1 MEPISHFFYSD
12 RLKLQFWDHGQNGK
26 PPVLLIHGGLDHAR
40 SWDWVARSLR
50 DSYHVYAL
58 DLRGHGNSAW
68 APGAIYSMA
77 EHVLD
82 VSVLLDIIA
91 KEKSDGAKA
100 PIRIVGHS
108 LGGMI
113 ALHYSGVFP
122 DRVHKVVSVEGL
134 GFPVGHRIH
143 GTPSEQMRR
152 WIESLRKTESRTPRS
167 YPDLES
173 AVKRMQEANPR
184 LSAEVARHLTL
195 HGTNWNADGSM
206 TWKFDNYVHAFS
218 PYGHDIASTAEIFG
232 QITCPTLLFWGLES
246 FAPVPE
252 NDPRRLAIRN
262 CRMITVPDAGHW
274 LHHDQIALFL
284 RETIAFLEG

>member
-1 MEPISHFFYSD
+1 
-12 RLKLQFWDHGQNGK
+12 L
-26 PPVLLIHGGLDHAR
+26 VHGGLDHAR
-40 SWDWVARSLR
+40 SWDWVARTLR
-50 DSYHVYAL
+50 EDYHVYAL

-82 VSVLLDIIA
+82 LSVLLDII
-91 KEKSDGAKA
+91 GKA
-100 PIRIVGHS
+100 PLRIVGHS

-113 ALHYSGVFP
+113 ALNYAGVFP
-122 DRVHKVVSVEGL
+122 DRVYKVVSIEGL

-143 GTPSEQMRR
+143 GTPSRQMRR
-152 WIESLRKTESRTPRS
+152 WIEAVRKTEGRTPKS

-173 AVKRMQEANPR
+173 AVARMKAANQR
-184 LSAEVARHLTL
+184 LSDDVARHLTL

-218 PYGHDIASTAEIFG
+218 PYGHEIAHAAEVFG
-232 QITCPTLLFWGLES
+232 QITCPALLFWGLES

-252 NDPRRLAIRN
+252 TDPRRLAIPN
-262 CRMITVPDAGHW
+262 CRLVTVANAGHW
-274 LHHDQIALFL
+274 LHHDQLDLFL
-284 RETIAFLEG
+284 RETVAFLKD

>member
-12 RLKLQFWDHGQNGK
+12 RLKLQFWDYGQDGK
-26 PPVLLIHGGLDHAR
+26 PPVILVHGGLDHAR
-40 SWDWVARSLR
+40 SWDWTARVLR
-50 DSYHVYAL
+50 DDYHVYAL

-82 VSVLLDIIA
+82 LSVLIDIIT
-91 KEKSDGAKA
+91 KD

-113 ALHYSGVFP
+113 ALNYSGVFP

-134 GFPVGHRIH
+134 GFPLEHKIH
-143 GTPSEQMRR
+143 GTPSQQMRN
-152 WIESLRKTESRTPRS
+152 WIEAVRKLESRNARS
-167 YPDLES
+167 YPNLES
-173 AVKRMQEANPR
+173 AVARMKEANKR
-184 LSAEVARHLTL
+184 LSDDVARHLTL

-206 TWKFDNYVHAFS
+206 TWKFDNYVHAFP
-218 PYGHDIASTAEIFG
+218 PYGHMVSSAVEIFG
-232 QITCPTLLFWGLES
+232 QITCPSLLFWGTES

-252 NDPRRLAIRN
+252 DDPRRLAIPNNRL
-262 CRMITVPDAGHW
+262 ITVPNAGHW
-274 LHHDQIALFL
+274 LHHDQLDLFL
-284 RETIAFLEG
+284 RETRAFLA

>member
-1 MEPISHFFYSD
+1 MNHEPVSHFFYSD
-12 RLKLQFWDHGQNGK
+12 RLKLQFWDYGQDKK
-26 PPVLLIHGGLDHAR
+26 PPVVLIHGGLDHAR
-40 SWDWVARSLR
+40 SWDWVAQSSREQ
-50 DSYHVYAL
+50 YHVYAL

-82 VSVLLDIIA
+82 LSVLLDILG
-91 KEKSDGAKA
+91 KDKA
-100 PIRIVGHS
+100 PIRLVGHS

-113 ALHYSGVFP
+113 ALHYAGLFP

-143 GTPSEQMRR
+143 GAPSQQMRR
-152 WIESLRKTESRTPRS
+152 WIESVRKTEGRTPKS
-167 YPDLES
+167 YPNLDS
-173 AVKRMQEANPR
+173 AVARMKEANPR
-184 LSAEVARHLTL
+184 LSDEVAQHLTL
-195 HGTNWNADGSM
+195 HGTNWNADGSI

-218 PYGHDIASTAEIFG
+218 PYGHDVASMAEIFSH
-232 QITCPTLLFWGLES
+232 IACPVLLFWGTES

-252 NDPRRLAIRN
+252 TDPRKLAIPD
-262 CRMITVPDAGHW
+262 CRMITVANAGHW

-284 RETIAFLEG
+284 RETSAFLEN